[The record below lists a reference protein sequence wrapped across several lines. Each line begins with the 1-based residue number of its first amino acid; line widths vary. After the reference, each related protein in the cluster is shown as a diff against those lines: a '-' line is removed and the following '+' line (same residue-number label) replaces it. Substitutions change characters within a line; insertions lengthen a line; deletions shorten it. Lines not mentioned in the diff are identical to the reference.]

1 MTSLKRGIKVRSV
14 VGTMMWLGL
23 SIGILLMI
31 GWCIAKMNL
40 PLSRLPTQGYLDTTG
55 GKLSLIHISEP
66 TRP

>member
-31 GWCIAKMNL
+31 GWHC
-40 PLSRLPTQGYLDTTG
+40 QD
-55 GKLSLIHISEP
+55 EP
-66 TRP
+66 AAQSITHSGLFRYYGR